1 MLRAVPEK
9 QAIPVSQG
17 IRIAGCYS
25 RARGESIRRLSKEV
39 FHGTHRQE
47 EPSLDSG
54 QLEKS
59 IPCIKRECSS
69 TLCVDDDT
77 CGSHFPAVL
86 KGSIERIHQW
96 RGSQAS

>member
-1 MLRAVPEK
+1 MLCPD
-9 QAIPVSQG
+9 
-17 IRIAGCYS
+17 AGRVNTATIDGDY
-25 RARGESIRRLSKEV
+25 RRLSKRRLSKQL

-59 IPCIKRECSS
+59 ILCIKRECSS
-69 TLCVDDDT
+69 ILCVDDDT

-86 KGSIERIHQW
+86 KGSIERIHQ
-96 RGSQAS
+96 